1 MLAELQITNFAIIDH
16 LALHFDAGLLTFT
29 GETGAGKSIIFDAV
43 EVLLGGRAD
52 ITVIRSGADMALIEG
67 NFNIASP
74 EHQPIHAILESEDL
88 LNEDNP
94 GILFLSRELRSN
106 GRSTARVN
114 GRIATVSL
122 LRQLGEYL
130 VDLHGQSEHLSL
142 LRTREHLGLLD
153 RYANC
158 EVLLDAYQKNYQQL
172 QTTRRCLYELRQAEQ
187 DAARRADLLRYQID
201 EIQAARLKPDED
213 DILRVERDRLANA
226 EELASLTH
234 EVLEALDEGRQG
246 ASATTDLLGQAIHA
260 LSKIQRLDSSQATLH
275 EQAQLL
281 FENLSDLAHKLR
293 TYLENIEFDP
303 QRLQQLEDRL
313 DLIHR
318 LKGKYGETILKI
330 LTFAEKAHQD
340 LDTITHAG
348 EQIDELEAR
357 SQELLGRLAEQGQ
370 ALSLARH
377 SASLKLAEA
386 IQGELNDLHMAG
398 AQFRVDFQQRLD
410 PEGIPLEE
418 GKRVAFDATGLEQ
431 IEFLIAPNPG
441 EGLKPLVKIAS
452 GGETSRLML
461 ALKNVLVRA
470 DHIPT
475 LIFDE
480 IDQGIGGRVGAVV
493 GQKLW
498 QLARNHQVLCIT
510 HLPQLASYGD
520 QHYHVQKT
528 IQSGRTATQVTI
540 LEGEDRI
547 RELALM
553 FGELSE
559 GTLRSAFELIEAA
572 NSKTSQAST
581 HY

>member
-52 ITVIRSGADMALIEG
+52 ITVIRSGADIALIEG
-67 NFNIASP
+67 NFNIASS
-74 EHQPIHAILESEDL
+74 EHQAVHAILKSEDL
-88 LNEDNP
+88 LNEDDPNS
-94 GILFLSRELRSN
+94 LFLSRELRSN
-106 GRSTARVN
+106 GRSTARIN

-158 EVLLDAYQKNYQQL
+158 EDLLDAYQENYQQL
-172 QTTRRCLYELRQAEQ
+172 QTTRRRLYELRQAEQ
-187 DAARRADLLRYQID
+187 DATRRADLLRYQID
-201 EIQAARLKPDED
+201 EIQAAHLKPDEED
-213 DILRVERDRLANA
+213 NLRVERDRLANA
-226 EELASLTH
+226 EELASLAN
-234 EVLEALDEGRQG
+234 EALQALDEGPQG
-246 ASATTDLLGQAIHA
+246 VSATTDLLGQAIHA
-260 LSKIQRLDSSQATLH
+260 LSKIQRLDSSQAVLH

-281 FENLSDLAHKLR
+281 FENLNDLGHKLR

-303 QRLQQLEDRL
+303 QRLQQLEERL

-318 LKGKYGETILKI
+318 LKRKYGEIIPQILA
-330 LTFAEKAHQD
+330 FAEKARQD
-340 LDTITHAG
+340 LDTITHTG
-348 EQIDELEAR
+348 EQIAELEAR
-357 SQELLGRLAEQGQ
+357 SHELLSGLAQQGQ

-377 SASLKLAEA
+377 SASLKLADA
-386 IQGELNDLHMAG
+386 VQSELNDLHMTG
-398 AQFRVDFQQRLD
+398 AQFRVDFQQQLD
-410 PEGIPLEE
+410 PEGVLLED
-418 GKRVAFDATGLEQ
+418 GRLVAFDATGFEQ
-431 IEFLIAPNPG
+431 VEFLIAPNPG

-461 ALKNVLVRA
+461 ALKNVLAHA
-470 DHIPT
+470 DYIPT

-520 QHYHVQKT
+520 QHYQVQKT
-528 IQSGRTATQVTI
+528 VQGGRTATQVTI

-559 GTLRSAFELIEAA
+559 GTLRSAFELLEAA
-572 NSKTSQAST
+572 NSKTSQAYN
-581 HY
+581 HN